1 MSKSLWAFTLGG
13 ALLALALAAFLSPF
27 ASTAPDGL
35 EKVAG
40 DKGFLEK
47 GEGPPYWLWALIPD
61 YVIPGIRNASLAT
74 SLAGLLGTLLVL
86 GMGYG
91 LARLVKSRQTRR

>member
-1 MSKSLWAFTLGG
+1 MSKRIWAFTLCG

-40 DKGFLEK
+40 DKGFLGK
-47 GEGPPYWLWALIPD
+47 GEEPLYWLWALIPD
-61 YVIPGIRNASLAT
+61 YVIPGIRNSALAT
-74 SLAGLLGTLLVL
+74 SLAGLFGTLLVF
-86 GMGYG
+86 GAGYV
-91 LARLVKSRQTRR
+91 LARLIKSRQTKR